1 MGYPSPMN
9 DLQTLMQRYSRRFL
23 AVGILIIS
31 LLAAVALAGQ
41 ADSSVSMWSAKY
53 SLSSGEKVKESDL
66 EVVKVSL
73 KKQAPQYFS
82 SKALLV
88 GSYFTKAIGQG
99 ELIPVS
105 AVTKLAPG
113 TFSKEVPVGI
123 AKSDLPSGSKVG
135 DLVDLY
141 SIPSNDPN
149 SKSSLVIS
157 RVTISAI
164 DLNSQN
170 MGGSINV
177 LFRIDSKAVLSI
189 TDAIASGRIV
199 VIKNAF

>member
-1 MGYPSPMN
+1 
-9 DLQTLMQRYSRRFL
+9 
-23 AVGILIIS
+23 
-31 LLAAVALAGQ
+31 
-41 ADSSVSMWSAKY
+41 MWSAKY

-66 EVVKVSL
+66 EVVRVSL

-141 SIPSNDPN
+141 SWILTLLLAVFLFLSRRDSSNTTL
-149 SKSSLVIS
+149 SSS
-157 RVTISAI
+157 TIFF
-164 DLNSQN
+164 
-170 MGGSINV
+170 GSSSPRM
-177 LFRIDSKAVLSI
+177 LR
-189 TDAIASGRIV
+189 
-199 VIKNAF
+199 